1 MVKNIVDRYV
11 NIVKEEFK
19 DYSKIILGTRFNAE
33 IFNVYIENYIEA
45 RYYNFTD
52 DDNIRT
58 FRDKILNEIQN
69 TKNELLNKGIFD
81 ENIVIFQGEIF
92 NNLLSFDNVSIV
104 QSEESA
110 KKNLNEIYEQ
120 RHYDHNFNNQFLDKN
135 IYYENFKNKLKEKYE
150 STVFYI
156 KYKKLDMNVYL
167 AELKYNI
174 KFPKVYNLDFIRN
187 AFNTG
192 ITNEDKLEV
201 EYSILSKVILNEI
214 LNHNFKRK
222 YIAGLPE
229 SLLLKDKKIKGILN
243 TINSP
248 AIQEKISLM
257 ILYKTFVYCKNQ
269 VYSLMKQGYK
279 FSVCLDDTFEV
290 NYADLER
297 LNMFDFVILKTE
309 LENYD
314 EIIENKKIIRN
325 LIEV

>member
-11 NIVKEEFK
+11 NIVKDEFK
-19 DYSKIILGTRFNAE
+19 DYSKIILGSRFNAE
-33 IFNVYIENYIEA
+33 IFNIYIENYIEA
-45 RYYNFTD
+45 RYYNFID
-52 DDNIRT
+52 DENIRT
-58 FRDKILNEIQN
+58 FRDKVLNEIQN
-69 TKNELLNKGIFD
+69 TKNELINKGIYD
-81 ENIVIFQGEIF
+81 ENLVTCYAEIF
-92 NNLLSFDNVSIV
+92 RNLLSFDNVSIV

-110 KKNLNEIYEQ
+110 KKSLNEIYEQ

-135 IYYENFKNKLKEKYE
+135 IYYENLKNKLKDKYE
-150 STVFYI
+150 SNVFSI

-174 KFPKVYNLDFIRN
+174 KFPKVYNSDYIKN

-192 ITNEDKLEV
+192 ITNEDKLQV
-201 EYSILSKVILNEI
+201 EYSILSKDILNEI

-222 YIAGLPE
+222 YIAELPE

-248 AIQEKISLM
+248 AIQEKISL
-257 ILYKTFVYCKNQ
+257 IITYKTFINCKNQ

-279 FSVCLDDTFEV
+279 FSVYLDDSFEV

-297 LNMFDFVILKTE
+297 LNMFEFVILNTE

-314 EIIENKKIIRN
+314 EIIKNKKIIRN